1 MEIVLHYYKAI
12 CIAFL
17 LELNYDVFLN
27 WGLFL
32 LLLNPRGCAFFVCIM
47 NKSLIWKLLQ
57 SHAPF
62 KVDLK
67 IQFLLSPPKWT
78 KRWRKA
84 STCLTLV
91 IELPHNTLSQENPE
105 QQQQQQQLNYV
116 LVFLRVGSPQ
126 TENEETK
133 LYNMMDTEVRK
144 PRKKTLGL
152 ELGHLTKD

>member
-1 MEIVLHYYKAI
+1 MEIVLRYYKAI

-17 LELNYDVFLN
+17 LELNYVVFLH
-27 WGLFL
+27 WGLF

-47 NKSLIWKLLQ
+47 NKSLIGKLLQ
-57 SHAPF
+57 SHEPF

-78 KRWRKA
+78 KRWRKV
-84 STCLTLV
+84 STCLTLL

-105 QQQQQQQLNYV
+105 QQQQEQLNYV
-116 LVFLRVGSPQ
+116 LMFLRVGSPQ

-133 LYNMMDTEVRK
+133 LYKMMDTEIRK